1 MTKSR
6 TELFPAEYPPRSW
19 RHRLMSA
26 ALFASVASLWGLGL
40 GIVLGWGSC
49 SVTSTSFWH
58 IVLLLTFSTFAGG
71 AIAHLVFGGSRGVL
85 RATLAGGA
93 TPLLATL
100 TGALFSG
107 WGQGLPAA
115 LSDFHVIGPLFALP
129 ATLFGLVY
137 GLASRFFRQKRQR
150 PLP

>member
-1 MTKSR
+1 MTEPR

-19 RHRLMSA
+19 GHRLMSA
-26 ALFASVASLWGLGL
+26 ALFASLASLWALGL
-40 GIVLGWGSC
+40 SIVLGWGSYF
-49 SVTSTSFWH
+49 VTGSAFWH
-58 IVLLLTFSTFAGG
+58 IVLILTLSTFAGG
-71 AIAHLVFGGSRGVL
+71 AMAHLVFGGSRGVL
-85 RATLAGGA
+85 RSTLAGGA

-115 LSDFHVIGPLFALP
+115 LSDFHVIGPLFVLP
-129 ATLFGLVY
+129 ATFFGLVY
-137 GLASRFFRQKRQR
+137 GLASRFLRQKHQW